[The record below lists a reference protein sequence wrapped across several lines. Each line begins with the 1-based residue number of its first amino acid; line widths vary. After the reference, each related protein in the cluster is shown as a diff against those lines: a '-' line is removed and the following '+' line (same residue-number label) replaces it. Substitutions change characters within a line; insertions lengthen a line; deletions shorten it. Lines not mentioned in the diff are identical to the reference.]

1 VLFELARSIR
11 NLERVGRQGVTTLGR
26 VLAEAEVLA
35 ASWFGTT
42 NLIDVLGAAVGL
54 GSYVR
59 SRTELTSV
67 GS

>member
-1 VLFELARSIR
+1 MLFDLARSIR
-11 NLERVGRQGVTTLGR
+11 NLERVGKQGVITLARALSG
-26 VLAEAEVLA
+26 AEVLS

-42 NLIDVLGAAVGL
+42 GLIDVLRDAVGVV
-54 GSYVR
+54 YVP

>member
-42 NLIDVLGAAVGL
+42 NLIDVLGAAVGS